1 MDTVLELENVSVH
14 FDTPDGTVQAV
25 RDVSL
30 SLKSGETLAIV
41 GESGCGKS
49 VLCKSVMK
57 LLPGNAR
64 ISGKML
70 IDGKDIA
77 PYTEKQMRKL
87 RGSLFSMLFQDPMTT
102 LNPTIPIGKQIT
114 EAVLKH
120 RKMSREDAQ
129 KLAVE
134 MLHRVGIDDPAQRML
149 LQPHYFSGG
158 MRQRCVLAIALAL
171 NPHILFADEP
181 TTALDVTVQAQML
194 DLLRDIQRKT
204 GIGIVLVSHDLG
216 VVARS
221 E

>member
-57 LLPGNAR
+57 LLPGNAW

-87 RGSLFSMLFQDPMTT
+87 RGSLFSMLFQD
-102 LNPTIPIGKQIT
+102 LSLI
-114 EAVLKH
+114 
-120 RKMSREDAQ
+120 
-129 KLAVE
+129 
-134 MLHRVGIDDPAQRML
+134 
-149 LQPHYFSGG
+149 
-158 MRQRCVLAIALAL
+158 
-171 NPHILFADEP
+171 HI
-181 TTALDVTVQAQML
+181 
-194 DLLRDIQRKT
+194 
-204 GIGIVLVSHDLG
+204 
-216 VVARS
+216 
-221 E
+221 

>member
-102 LNPTIPIGKQIT
+102 LNPRHSTSACLRILRASAKRPPPTRWAVSTLKPI
-114 EAVLKH
+114 A
-120 RKMSREDAQ
+120 A
-129 KLAVE
+129 A
-134 MLHRVGIDDPAQRML
+134 
-149 LQPHYFSGG
+149 
-158 MRQRCVLAIALAL
+158 
-171 NPHILFADEP
+171 
-181 TTALDVTVQAQML
+181 
-194 DLLRDIQRKT
+194 
-204 GIGIVLVSHDLG
+204 
-216 VVARS
+216 
-221 E
+221 

>member
-87 RGSLFSMLFQDPMTT
+87 RGALFSMLFQDPMTT
-102 LNPTIPIGKQIT
+102 LNPRSPSGSRS
-114 EAVLKH
+114 
-120 RKMSREDAQ
+120 RK
-129 KLAVE
+129 
-134 MLHRVGIDDPAQRML
+134 P
-149 LQPHYFSGG
+149 
-158 MRQRCVLAIALAL
+158 C
-171 NPHILFADEP
+171 
-181 TTALDVTVQAQML
+181 
-194 DLLRDIQRKT
+194 
-204 GIGIVLVSHDLG
+204 
-216 VVARS
+216 
-221 E
+221 

>member
-102 LNPTIPIGKQIT
+102 LNPRHSTSACLRILRASANRPPPTRWAVSTLKPI
-114 EAVLKH
+114 A
-120 RKMSREDAQ
+120 A
-129 KLAVE
+129 A
-134 MLHRVGIDDPAQRML
+134 
-149 LQPHYFSGG
+149 
-158 MRQRCVLAIALAL
+158 
-171 NPHILFADEP
+171 
-181 TTALDVTVQAQML
+181 
-194 DLLRDIQRKT
+194 
-204 GIGIVLVSHDLG
+204 
-216 VVARS
+216 
-221 E
+221 